1 MVGVGVA
8 RMVASSA
15 SARASFGSPFW
26 HTSCVI
32 AICQCQC
39 AGKGVC
45 VWTRVRK
52 REKERE
58 EG

>member
-1 MVGVGVA
+1 MGVA

-58 EG
+58 RG